1 MRRFTVGDIHGAHLA
16 LKQVLERCGFDN
28 ERDQLITLGDVV
40 DGWGDSYMVI
50 EELLKIP
57 NRIDIMGNHDCLD
70 IKTELFTKRGWV
82 TYNNILHND
91 LVLGI
96 NTSNGLSE

>member
-1 MRRFTVGDIHGAHLA
+1 
-16 LKQVLERCGFDN
+16 
-28 ERDQLITLGDVV
+28 
-40 DGWGDSYMVI
+40 MVI

-70 IKTELFTKRGWV
+70 INTELFTKRGWV
-82 TYNNILHND
+82 TYNISHND

>member
-40 DGWGDSYMVI
+40 GVI
-50 EELLKIP
+50 
-57 NRIDIMGNHDCLD
+57 H
-70 IKTELFTKRGWV
+70 TW
-82 TYNNILHND
+82 
-91 LVLGI
+91 
-96 NTSNGLSE
+96 